1 MVQKLKIASLLLL
14 GLLPLLSCSTS
25 KELPSRTE
33 FKFTYQDIPFEII
46 SISAPTGEGYN
57 YLVQLVQNE
66 SVFRSMDTNQDGYID
81 LVQYG
86 EFSLEEA
93 NEIYIYGIQEA
104 MNQQKFKARNSQR
117 IFTFED
123 DTAKYTLQT
132 FGNYK
137 DLLYNE
143 FTILHFETGL
153 EEVFQDRDAD
163 GDLDT
168 VINSERIIS
177 EVQETYHRIVEI
189 GKEEKRIEIMYEKT
203 VVLIKKQER
212 PS

>member
-1 MVQKLKIASLLLL
+1 
-14 GLLPLLSCSTS
+14 
-25 KELPSRTE
+25 
-33 FKFTYQDIPFEII
+33 
-46 SISAPTGEGYN
+46 
-57 YLVQLVQNE
+57 
-66 SVFRSMDTNQDGYID
+66 MDTNQDGYID